1 TITASGAVDSDYSI
15 SYVAGSLTITPA
27 GLTITAN
34 NQTKV
39 YGAAL
44 PTLTASYSEF
54 VNGDTL
60 ASLTTQPTLTTTAT
74 ASSHVTGSPYTIT
87 ASGAV
92 DSDYSISYVAG
103 SLTITPAGLTIT
115 ANNQTKVYGA
125 ALPTLTASYSEFV
138 NGDTSATLT
147 TQPTL
152 ATTATASSHVS
163 GSPYTIT
170 ASSAVDTDY
179 SISYVAGTL
188 TVTPAA
194 LTTTATAGS
203 HVSGNPYAITANGA
217 VDSDY
222 TISYVAGSLTVT
234 PAPLTITANN
244 QTKVYGAALPTL
256 TASYSGFVNGDTTAS
271 LTTQPTLATTAT
283 AGSPVGTYA
292 ITASSAV
299 DADYTIIYVAGTMT
313 VSPAI
318 TLSPTTLQ
326 VATVGNEYSQQ
337 FTASGGSGA
346 GYRFAST
353 GLPAG
358 LSLTTM
364 GLLSGTPTTATGLPF
379 TVEVTVTN
387 GDGGTGSQIY
397 ALTVKAEAIT
407 GTIVSSLA
415 QSYYGEEVT
424 LTATFSATPAG
435 SAPMTGTVAF
445 YDGNTY
451 LGTAPLIATGDPSG
465 TSSLSSSSL
474 SVGDHIITAVYSD
487 DANYATATVEA
498 SVSVQ
503 VVPAVTSVALTA
515 STTAQGTILTAK
527 VAVTSPGNPPIV
539 GTVFFYDPGTLLG
552 TASVSNGVATLNVGS
567 LSPGSYSFS
576 AVFSRG
582 RTFSASESSLVVST
596 DGPRVTS

>member
-1 TITASGAVDSDYSI
+1 IAD
-15 SYVAGSLTITPA
+15 
-27 GLTITAN
+27 

-39 YGAAL
+39 YGAEL
-44 PTLTASYSEF
+44 PSLSATYSGF
-54 VNGDTL
+54 VNGDTS

-74 ASSHVTGSPYTIT
+74 ASSHVAGNPYTIT
-87 ASGAV
+87 ASGAA
-92 DSDYSISYVAG
+92 DS
-103 SLTITPAGLTIT
+103 
-115 ANNQTKVYGA
+115 N
-125 ALPTLTASYSEFV
+125 
-138 NGDTSATLT
+138 
-147 TQPTL
+147 
-152 ATTATASSHVS
+152 
-163 GSPYTIT
+163 
-170 ASSAVDTDY
+170 Y

-194 LTTTATAGS
+194 LTVIA
-203 HVSGNPYAITANGA
+203 
-217 VDSDY
+217 D
-222 TISYVAGSLTVT
+222 
-234 PAPLTITANN
+234 N
-244 QTKVYGAALPTL
+244 QTKVYGAELPTL
-256 TASYSGFVNGDTTAS
+256 TASYSGFVNGDSAAS
-271 LTTQPTLATTAT
+271 LGTQPTLKTTAT
-283 AGSPVGTYA
+283 AHSDTGAYA
-292 ITASSAV
+292 ITVS
-299 DADYTIIYVAGTMT
+299 DAIDPDYTISYVGGTLT
-313 VSPAI
+313 VSPATLTVTANDLTRLRGEANPPLTYSLSGLVNGDTTSVVSGTPILSTTATIVSPSGQYPIAITVGNLSATNYVFTTVGGTLTVGKNPPI
-318 TLSPTTLQ
+318 TLGPTTLPA
-326 VATVGNEYSQQ
+326 ATVGDEYSQQ
-337 FTASGGSGA
+337 LTASGGSGA
-346 GYRFAST
+346 GYSFTAT

-358 LSLTTM
+358 LSLTTL
-364 GLLSGTPTTATGLPF
+364 GLLSGTPTTAPGLPF
-379 TVEVTVTN
+379 TVHVTVTD
-387 GDGGTGSQIY
+387 GDGGTGSRDY
-397 ALTVKAEAIT
+397 LLTVKADVIA
-407 GTIVSSLA
+407 GNIVSSLA
-415 QSYYGEEVT
+415 QSCFGEEVT